1 MYLPKPP
8 LLDSL
13 TPFARI
19 LFAILLIISCFA
31 LAFLA
36 GLLLVRPLFG
46 FSVSD
51 VMHSLGDYDDPATLR
66 VLEFFQV
73 LQTIGL
79 FILPPLLASYCFG
92 AGIPSYLKLGK
103 PSKPLVYLLTVFLLF
118 ASLPAINWLIDLN
131 EAIRLPGFLGSVEA
145 WMRQTEEEAA
155 RLTEAFMQMD
165 SPGSFLFNLAM
176 VAILPAFGEE
186 MLFRG
191 LLQRLFRD
199 WLGSIHLAI
208 FLAAFLFSAMHMQ
221 FYGFFPRFLLGLV
234 FGYLF
239 YWSGSLW
246 VAIFA
251 HFINNGAAVT
261 VAYLS
266 ELGILSGDWEN
277 FGSTSSGWIIA
288 MSAIVSLLTLHT
300 IYRKRV

>member
-1 MYLPKPP
+1 
-8 LLDSL
+8 
-13 TPFARI
+13 
-19 LFAILLIISCFA
+19 
-31 LAFLA
+31 
-36 GLLLVRPLFG
+36 
-46 FSVSD
+46 
-51 VMHSLGDYDDPATLR
+51 MHSLANYDDPATLR

-131 EAIRLPGFLGSVEA
+131 EAIRLPGFLGGVEA
-145 WMRQTEEEAA
+145 WMKQTEEEAA

-191 LLQRLFRD
+191 LLQQLFRD

-221 FYGFFPRFLLGLV
+221 FYGFIPRFLLGLA

-266 ELGILSGDWEN
+266 QLGILSGDWEN